1 MFNVLQAALSLIP
14 PVSVAWHKTTGRTRN
29 DIGQW
34 VPTYASPVNLR
45 VSFQPIEKA
54 KYEAL
59 GLDLNKHYWVLYGSN
74 PITAVERD
82 TAGDLIDYNG
92 SRYQAED
99 AIDWYAYNGW
109 RGVVFVDVG
118 ATPIPPE
125 PEEPE
130 QPEE

>member
-14 PVSVAWHKTTGRTRN
+14 PVTVTWSQATGRTQN
-29 DIGQW
+29 AIGQW
-34 VPTYASPVNLR
+34 VTAYAAPVELR

-59 GLDLNKHYWVLYGSN
+59 GLDLNKHYFVLYGSN

-82 TAGDLIDYNG
+82 TAGDLVDYNG
-92 SRYQAED
+92 RRYQAED

-118 ATPIPPE
+118 ATPMPPRSPSHE
-125 PEEPE
+125 
-130 QPEE
+130 